1 MYCEG
6 IDTIKT
12 GEEVDWSTRMLKAL
26 NEVNEEYVLILLED
40 YLIGR
45 KVDSYSMRKILFSVY
60 QIVKI

>member
-1 MYCEG
+1 
-6 IDTIKT
+6 
-12 GEEVDWSTRMLKAL
+12 MLKAL